1 MALVAMPATPVPRRI
16 DWTVDQPAQSNRG
29 EFTGRRRVTLLPAA
43 PRFYASVDLGVIQ
56 GETAIAP
63 WRAFVIDLDG
73 IANRFRLIAVEGD
86 QLADTPAVTV
96 RGAGQ
101 GGFSLVTQGWGA
113 AGVRLRRGQ
122 FITVA
127 DQLLCLMADAV
138 VDGAGRA
145 TLSFKPY
152 LRLSP
157 PDGAAVEVR
166 RPYAIMSM
174 SDPQNGWSADI
185 GKTYPVSFKCEE
197 AF

>member
-1 MALVAMPATPVPRRI
+1 MALVTMPATPVPRKI

-56 GETAIAP
+56 GEAAIAP

-73 IANRFRLIAVEGD
+73 IANRFHLVAVEGD
-86 QLADTPAVTV
+86 QMTNPLTVSV

-101 GGFSLVTQGWGA
+101 GGFTLATQGWGV
-113 AGVRLRRGQ
+113 GTQLRRGQ
-122 FITVA
+122 FVTVA
-127 DQLLCLMADAV
+127 DQLLCLMSDV
-138 VDGAGRA
+138 VADGAGRA

-152 LRLSP
+152 LRLAP

-166 RPYAIMSM
+166 RPYAVMAM